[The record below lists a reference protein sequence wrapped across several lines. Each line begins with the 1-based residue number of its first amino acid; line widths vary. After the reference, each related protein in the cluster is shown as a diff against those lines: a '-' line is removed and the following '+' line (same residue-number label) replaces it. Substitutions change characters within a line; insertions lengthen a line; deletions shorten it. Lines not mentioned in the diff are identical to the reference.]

1 MTAQPTANMPRL
13 LVADAQRSDNPD
25 LEAPVPVATASTSRT
40 ETAPSMQRV
49 TGTFADPSHEAAFA
63 AQLFRMAY
71 PAHVL
76 LLAAILAV
84 CCWSALVQPD
94 SRRYFVA
101 LALVCALAL
110 VGRVLLHRIGDPV
123 RSQRLGSWVWAV
135 GLVLAGAFDMAGFIS
150 STGRFLCCALA
161 HSVYRVRIE
170 TIKPKPCPNRRC

>member
-1 MTAQPTANMPRL
+1 MPRL
-13 LVADAQRSDNPD
+13 LAADAQRSDDPD
-25 LEAPVPVATASTSRT
+25 LEAPVPAAAASPSPNL
-40 ETAPSMQRV
+40 ETANMQRGVQRV

-94 SRRYFVA
+94 SRRDFVA
-101 LALVCALAL
+101 LALVCALPL

-123 RSQRLGSWVWAV
+123 RSQRLGLS
-135 GLVLAGAFDMAGFIS
+135 LI
-150 STGRFLCCALA
+150 
-161 HSVYRVRIE
+161 HI
-170 TIKPKPCPNRRC
+170 